1 MSTVP
6 RRYASGLREE
16 QARQTRRRIVD
27 AAGRLFLERG
37 YGATTVGDVAASA
50 GTSVATVYNAV
61 GGKPALLKAV
71 YDVALAGDDAPVPMA
86 ERPAYIAMQQA
97 PDARTALHAYA
108 GLGREMAERALPL
121 LVLVLGSHEPDL
133 RAFAEVIEGERL
145 RGTRLTAGMIEERY
159 GLRPGLTADRAGEIL
174 WALTSP
180 EVAERL
186 VLRRGWSW
194 DEFQAFLGDAATAAL
209 VG

>member
-1 MSTVP
+1 VSTVS

-16 QARQTRRRIVD
+16 QARQTRGRIVA

-37 YGATTVGDVAASA
+37 YGATTITEVAAAA

-71 YDVALAGDDAPVPMA
+71 YDTALAGDDAPVPMA
-86 ERPAYIAMQQA
+86 ERPAYIAMRQA
-97 PDARTALHAYA
+97 PDARAALHAYA

-133 RAFAEVIEGERL
+133 QAFAETIEGERL
-145 RGTRLTAGMIEERY
+145 RGTRMTAGMIQERY
-159 GLRPGLTADRAGEIL
+159 GLRAGLTADRAGEIL

-180 EVAERL
+180 EVAQRL
-186 VLRRGWSW
+186 VLHRGWSW